1 MEGIVMA
8 TGINNSSNAER
19 QLVTFLLGEDEFG
32 ADIMDVKEIIRVPDI
47 TKVPNAPGYV
57 EGACNLRGNVLPI
70 IDGRTRFNL
79 ERKAKDEN
87 SRVLV
92 IDVDGRATGVVV
104 DKVSEVMRVSTSD
117 IEETPH
123 IVKGVDSDYLN
134 GVVKLDNGNRLVMLL
149 DVVKAL
155 NINSAVKNK
164 IKGKTES
171 SKKNNSLINSTDDES
186 IDEEQ
191 LVSFLIGKEEYAI
204 GIMKVKEIIRVPQI
218 VKVPNCETYIEGVV
232 SIRNN
237 LLPIINLRTY
247 FGIEPMN
254 DNDHTRILVVDMGSF
269 TAGIKV
275 DKISEVLR
283 VPTSIIQI
291 PPKFST
297 QSGDQL
303 KGIAKLNNGK
313 RMILI
318 LEPSKLISEDI
329 VSAISGV
336 NSGHEQNEQEI
347 SVSRQ
352 LLEVEQLVT
361 FKIDM
366 EEYGVKIANVQ
377 EINRMTEI
385 TKIPRAPYYIEGIVN
400 LRGNVI
406 PALDIRRLFKLSEK
420 QVTDATRIIIVEING
435 KRTGIIVDSVSEVL
449 RFEKSYIEA
458 PPEIL
463 SNGVDS
469 DYVEGVGKLDG
480 GKRMILILDISK
492 VLSFS

>member
-1 MEGIVMA
+1 MA
-8 TGINNSSNAER
+8 TGINNTINAER

-32 ADIMDVKEIIRVPDI
+32 TDIMDVKEIIRVPDI
-47 TKVPNAPGYV
+47 TKVPNSPSYV

-79 ERKAKDEN
+79 ERKTNDEN

-92 IDVDGRATGVVV
+92 IDVDGRATGVIV
-104 DKVSEVMRVSTSD
+104 DKVSEVMRVFTD
-117 IEETPH
+117 RIEETPQ
-123 IVKGVDSDYLN
+123 IVKNVDSDYLN
-134 GVVKLDNGNRLVMLL
+134 GVVKLDNGNRLIMLL

-155 NINSAVKNK
+155 NVNITGKDKVKGCKESTQKNSVLVDSA
-164 IKGKTES
+164 GAQS
-171 SKKNNSLINSTDDES
+171 M
-186 IDEEQ
+186 DEEQ
-191 LVSFLIGKEEYAI
+191 LVSFMLEKEEYAI
-204 GIMKVKEIIRVPQI
+204 GIMRVKEIIRVPQI
-218 VKVPNCETYIEGVV
+218 VKVPNCEAYIEGVV

-247 FGIEPMN
+247 FGIEPME

-283 VPTSIIQI
+283 VPTSIIQL
-291 PPKFST
+291 PPKFSA
-297 QSGDQL
+297 QSGEQL
-303 KGIAKLNNGK
+303 KGVAKLNNGK

-318 LEPSKLISEDI
+318 LEPSKMIPEDI
-329 VSAISGV
+329 VSAIGGINGADKQAEEE
-336 NSGHEQNEQEI
+336 NSI
-347 SVSRQ
+347 TKQ
-352 LLEVEQLVT
+352 LLEEEQLVT

-377 EINRMTEI
+377 EINRMTEL
-385 TKIPRAPYYIEGIVN
+385 TKIPRAPYFIEGIVN

-406 PALDIRRLFKLSEK
+406 PALDLRRLFKLTDK
-420 QVTDATRIIIVEING
+420 VVTDATRIIIVDFNG
-435 KRTGIIVDSVSEVL
+435 KRTGIVVDSVSEVL
-449 RFEKSYIEA
+449 RFEKTHIEA

-463 SNGVDS
+463 SSGIDS

>member
-1 MEGIVMA
+1 MA
-8 TGINNSSNAER
+8 TGINSASFIER
-19 QLVTFLLGEDEFG
+19 QLVTFQLGEDEFG

-70 IDGRTRFNL
+70 IDGRARFNL
-79 ERKAKDEN
+79 ERKKKDEN

-92 IDVDGRATGVVV
+92 IDVEGKATGIIV
-104 DKVSEVMRVSTSD
+104 DKVSEVMRVNTVD
-117 IEETPH
+117 IEEPPQ
-123 IVKGVDSDYLN
+123 IVKNVDSDYLN

-155 NINSAVKNK
+155 SV
-164 IKGKTES
+164 
-171 SKKNNSLINSTDDES
+171 NSTGKNRINRQDDSLRKSGTMLNSSSTES

-191 LVSFLIGKEEYAI
+191 LVSFLLDKEEYAI
-204 GIMKVKEIIRVPQI
+204 GIMKVKEIIRAPQI
-218 VKVPNCETYIEGVV
+218 VKVPNCEAYIEGVV

-247 FGIEPMN
+247 FGMEHLDI
-254 DNDHTRILVVDMGSF
+254 NDHTRILVVDMGNF
-269 TAGIKV
+269 TAGIMV

-283 VPTSIIQI
+283 VPASIIQ
-291 PPKFST
+291 PPPRFST
-297 QSGDQL
+297 QSGEQL
-303 KGIAKLNNGK
+303 KGVAKLNNGK
-313 RMILI
+313 RMILM
-318 LEPSKLISEDI
+318 LEPSKLISADEI
-329 VSAISGV
+329 GRISGTDG
-336 NSGHEQNEQEI
+336 NYEQDADEKSI
-347 SVSRQ
+347 ARQ
-352 LLEVEQLVT
+352 LLDEEQLVT
-361 FKIDM
+361 FKIDS

-377 EINRMTEI
+377 EINRMTEV

-406 PALDIRRLFKLSEK
+406 PALDLRRLFKLPDK
-420 QVTDATRIIIVEING
+420 QVTDATRIIIVDFNG
-435 KRTGIIVDSVSEVL
+435 KRTGIVVDSVSEVL
-449 RFEKSYIEA
+449 RFEKTLIEA
-458 PPEIL
+458 PPDVL
-463 SNGVDS
+463 SSGIDS